1 MEPEHQV
8 IAILLGF
15 GVIAVLVAV
24 KEISS
29 QREQVFAQHQAAAQF
44 HERAARAVWAGATI
58 LSIRNCNPK
67 GEPGGKSM
75 IDIKLQVLKSDQ
87 KTYNATAIW
96 IVDSIAL
103 PALKPGQ
110 HIPVKIDQEDRITAG
125 MKRCSANA
133 SGSACCCRS
142 RFCCTAPCCK
152 CGLAS
157 VCQNFRAA
165 SGSRRPFHRDLL
177 LRWGA
182 LFANG
187 SA

>member
-1 MEPEHQV
+1 MGEIKVMEPEHQV

-110 HIPVKIDQEDRITAG
+110 HIPVKIDQEDPRIIYPNMMG
-125 MKRCSANA
+125 MEFIPRKDQ
-133 SGSACCCRS
+133 
-142 RFCCTAPCCK
+142 CK
-152 CGLAS
+152 G
-157 VCQNFRAA
+157 
-165 SGSRRPFHRDLL
+165 
-177 LRWGA
+177 
-182 LFANG
+182 
-187 SA
+187 